1 MLRTIHESIK
11 NQKLT
16 PKIVETVCLDLA
28 SKIRFYGF
36 AIMDDL
42 EISLVDYDSLER
54 KDKPLTFI
62 ALDSTN
68 RQSKVRMVY
77 SSSTVKVISITIN
90 YDTSNHDDEKHYE
103 AFERALSRQIKEYQ
117 EFIDKES

>member
-1 MLRTIHESIK
+1 MLRSIHESIE

-16 PKIVETVCLDLA
+16 PKIVETVCLDLV

-42 EISLVDYDSLER
+42 NISTVDYDSLGH

-62 ALDSTN
+62 ALDSANT
-68 RQSKVRMVY
+68 QSKVRIVY
-77 SSSTVKVISITIN
+77 SSTANVISITIN

-103 AFERALSRQIKEYQ
+103 ALERALSRQIKEYQ
-117 EFIDKES
+117 EFIDQES